1 MQRQQTHVGESH
13 GSNDQSASNLTV
25 RAWKDLRVIFPASGH
40 GILLLGPASH
50 IDILVFDSDPERRKV
65 SGDSHYFVR
74 ATEARVPACLELAHR
89 ELLFLL
95 LCPSKKKFV
104 T

>member
-1 MQRQQTHVGESH
+1 
-13 GSNDQSASNLTV
+13 V

-50 IDILVFDSDPERRKV
+50 IDILVFNSDPERRKV

-74 ATEARVPACLELAHR
+74 ATEARVPACLEPAHS
-89 ELLFLL
+89 ELLL
-95 LCPSKKKFV
+95 LCCVHPKKSLLHRIGVRIDCKP
-104 T
+104 